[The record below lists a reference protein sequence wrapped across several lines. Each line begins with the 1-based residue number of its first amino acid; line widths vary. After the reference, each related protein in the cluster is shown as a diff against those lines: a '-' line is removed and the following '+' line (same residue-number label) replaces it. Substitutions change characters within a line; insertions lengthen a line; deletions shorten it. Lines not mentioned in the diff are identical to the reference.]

1 MHNFVNMLNTIE
13 LHALN
18 GCIAWSELY
27 VSKAIIKKQS
37 DELKEGIGDRIS
49 GGYLSQ

>member
-27 VSKAIIKKQS
+27 VSKAIIKNNH
-37 DELKEGIGDRIS
+37 ELEERIGDRIS
-49 GGYLSQ
+49 VGYLSQ